1 MIRMVQVAIVLAVR
15 RMIGEEETAAVDV
28 DKRKKNEE
36 KIEGKDDDGGAIVL
50 LVKKNRIIMNDV
62 KGNAVIDGI
71 DQSRLMIVKLTMI
84 RNNLSFFCQW
94 MVRDV
99 NFNQY
104 EVFP

>member
-15 RMIGEEETAAVDV
+15 RMIGEEETAGVDV

-84 RNNLSFFCQW
+84 RNNLSFFCQ
-94 MVRDV
+94 
-99 NFNQY
+99 
-104 EVFP
+104 

>member
-15 RMIGEEETAAVDV
+15 RMIGEEETAGVDV

-50 LVKKNRIIMNDV
+50 LVKKNRIMMNDV
-62 KGNAVIDGI
+62 KGNAIIDDI

-84 RNNLSFFCQW
+84 RNNLSFFCQ
-94 MVRDV
+94 
-99 NFNQY
+99 
-104 EVFP
+104 